1 MPSVLLSPHPAC
13 RAPRIC
19 ERQLPSSGAR
29 TAPAPAPAQTGRG
42 ARLKS
47 SGAALLCP
55 LTFHSLGSRRTSQ
68 GWNSSSDASAKR
80 VCCTGGWGR
89 GRAPCRCC
97 SCAAFTEGTP
107 FPQGAPEAVSWKGG
121 GCVPLDGSR
130 LLCACISTVLV
141 AMAGTAQGHNV
152 CAIHL
157 HLHLEIHITKG
168 FPSFLVLIRT
178 HKLDAHERLESV
190 RCIPAARLVWFH
202 LKGIQ
207 ALPSPSS
214 PKPLQDEIQSA
225 ASGGSWEISFQT
237 EPCSKLTCWKG
248 CSLAGLWGAGASL
261 SNAPPPVH

>member
-1 MPSVLLSPHPAC
+1 MSCSAPILPAG
-13 RAPRIC
+13 PRG
-19 ERQLPSSGAR
+19 SASGNCHLA
-29 TAPAPAPAQTGRG
+29 APAPLRPLLQRRRGRG

-97 SCAAFTEGTP
+97 SCAAFTEETR

-130 LLCACISTVLV
+130 LLRACTSTVLAARV
-141 AMAGTAQGHNV
+141 GTAQSHNV

-157 HLHLEIHITKG
+157 HLHLDRDTHHKG
-168 FPSFLVLIRT
+168 FSQLLGPNP
-178 HKLDAHERLESV
+178 D
-190 RCIPAARLVWFH
+190 P
-202 LKGIQ
+202 
-207 ALPSPSS
+207 
-214 PKPLQDEIQSA
+214 
-225 ASGGSWEISFQT
+225 
-237 EPCSKLTCWKG
+237 
-248 CSLAGLWGAGASL
+248 
-261 SNAPPPVH
+261 